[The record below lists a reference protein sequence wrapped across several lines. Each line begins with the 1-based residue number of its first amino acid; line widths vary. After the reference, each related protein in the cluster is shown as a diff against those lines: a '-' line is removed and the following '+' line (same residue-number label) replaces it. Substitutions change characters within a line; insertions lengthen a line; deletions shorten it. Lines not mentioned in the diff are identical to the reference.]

1 MFVQPRLSIPPQAL
15 ADFCR
20 RNRIRH
26 LGLFGSV
33 LRDDFRPDSAM
44 DVLVEFEPGAPVS
57 LFAMVDIRDELSALV
72 GRPVGLVPRDGLKP
86 VIRDEVLA
94 STCCMRPEVLYLTDI
109 SPHPFHPAPRS
120 EPVVGRGRGPLTT
133 PAFPLFC

>member
-1 MFVQPRLSIPPQAL
+1 MIARPRIIIPPQSL

-33 LRDDFRPDSAM
+33 LRDDFRPDSDV
-44 DVLVEFEPGAPVS
+44 DVLVEFEPDAAVS
-57 LFAMVDIRDELSALV
+57 LFTLADIQDELAALL
-72 GRPVGLVPRDGLKP
+72 GRPVDLVPRDGLKP

-94 STCCMRPEVLYLTDI
+94 SEHVLY
-109 SPHPFHPAPRS
+109 A
-120 EPVVGRGRGPLTT
+120 
-133 PAFPLFC
+133 A